1 MRPFAPRLSLWTP
14 LATFEED
21 IAALHAQ
28 SFGWA
33 MACCGRRR
41 DEAADVLQQAY
52 FKVFSGRAKFE
63 GRSSLRTWL
72 FGVIRLTALESRR
85 VLSLRWLRSARDV
98 ESTNDGSTEHDV
110 ASDAPSPSESIAD
123 RQRAALVESA
133 LTTLPSRQR
142 ELLHLVFYEGLTL
155 REAAEIM
162 DISLGSASQHYE
174 RGKTRLLQILTEKG
188 VS

>member
-1 MRPFAPRLSLWTP
+1 
-14 LATFEED
+14 
-21 IAALHAQ
+21 
-28 SFGWA
+28 

-98 ESTNDGSTEHDV
+98 ESANDANDASERDV

-133 LTTLPSRQR
+133 LATLPARQR